1 MVRGDGGDRGQILLD
16 RHRKAAVSTQ
26 EESVF
31 ILAGTSSS
39 NSSSF

>member
-1 MVRGDGGDRGQILLD
+1 MVREDGGNRGQILLD
-16 RHRKAAVSTQ
+16 RHRKAGVSRQ

-31 ILAGTSSS
+31 ILLGIGVS